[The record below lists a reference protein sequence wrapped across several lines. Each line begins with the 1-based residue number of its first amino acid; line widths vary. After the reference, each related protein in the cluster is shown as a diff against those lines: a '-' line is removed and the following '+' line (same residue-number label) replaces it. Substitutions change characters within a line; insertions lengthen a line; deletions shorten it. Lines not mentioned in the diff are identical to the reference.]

1 MSTRNI
7 ENVPKNQPLVLI
19 LQSEGMRT
27 FLRLSMLLII
37 IGLTCQVKGMSK
49 ESSNENKWMCVVF
62 SMILHQY
69 SVFVIIILFIE
80 TTSGFYETA
89 AEVRCR
95 HNWGG
100 ELK

>member
-7 ENVPKNQPLVLI
+7 ENVPKSQPLVLI
-19 LQSEGMRT
+19 LQSEAMRT

-37 IGLTCQVKGMSK
+37 IDLTYQVKGITK
-49 ESSNENKWMCVVF
+49 KSSNENKWMCVVF
-62 SMILHQY
+62 SMILYQY
-69 SVFVIIILFIE
+69 LGFVIIILFMK

-89 AEVRCR
+89 TEVRCR

-100 ELK
+100 QLN